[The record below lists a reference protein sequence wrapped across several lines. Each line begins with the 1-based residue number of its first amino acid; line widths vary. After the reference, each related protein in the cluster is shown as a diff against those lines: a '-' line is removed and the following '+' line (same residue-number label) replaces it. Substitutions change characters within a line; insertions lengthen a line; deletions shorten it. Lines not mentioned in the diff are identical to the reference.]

1 MVCIA
6 LGKQQNTENQKPS
19 TLKNRPHERKFTL
32 RQFIW
37 ILLEF
42 WKIIDKVQLQKNGVT
57 LQKSHLTRA
66 GNLLLRIISSC
77 YYSNSGPFKYYVIK
91 QVGGWGQKMAIFDG
105 LQYCKSSE
113 VGEWALKSQKHDDVI
128 LEWSLRRSVLLLLQI
143 ETNFK
148 FNFLHDEEEEK
159 KN

>member
-77 YYSNSGPFKYYVIK
+77 YYSNSKIR
-91 QVGGWGQKMAIFDG
+91 
-105 LQYCKSSE
+105 SSSFFFSKLRQISSSISCMMKKKKKTNKIYRIQE
-113 VGEWALKSQKHDDVI
+113 SLI
-128 LEWSLRRSVLLLLQI
+128 LCFIQLTICFCQ
-143 ETNFK
+143 
-148 FNFLHDEEEEK
+148 
-159 KN
+159 